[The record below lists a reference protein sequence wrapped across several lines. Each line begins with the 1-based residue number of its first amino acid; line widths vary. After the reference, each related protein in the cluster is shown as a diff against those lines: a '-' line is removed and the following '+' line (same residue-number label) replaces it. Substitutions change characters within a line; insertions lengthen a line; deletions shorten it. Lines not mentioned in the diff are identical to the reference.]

1 LELQQSWCTIVF
13 LPLFDHSTA
22 AVIVALATLRECAD
36 IPEAAKTIT
45 ANSCWESNF
54 RRALTVITEE
64 WIEKGGI
71 SLKAMGLVLRALVC
85 LFVCLVFLTATVGV
99 AQRTSLPP
107 GPIPPAIAA
116 ARRIFVSNAGADSG
130 LFPEPFSGDT
140 DRGYTQFFAALKTA
154 GQFDLVADP
163 SDADL
168 VLELQLIAPNGPSS
182 GNKQNGASDPVPMFR
197 LRIYDRKTHYILW
210 TLTAS
215 IEVALLQKTHDR
227 NFDQALSNILLDF
240 QQLTGRLP
248 TAPH

>member
-1 LELQQSWCTIVF
+1 
-13 LPLFDHSTA
+13 
-22 AVIVALATLRECAD
+22 
-36 IPEAAKTIT
+36 
-45 ANSCWESNF
+45 
-54 RRALTVITEE
+54 
-64 WIEKGGI
+64 
-71 SLKAMGLVLRALVC
+71 MGLVLRSV
-85 LFVCLVFLTATVGV
+85 VCLVSLTATVAL
-99 AQRTSLPP
+99 AQRPSLPP
-107 GPIPPAIAA
+107 GPIPPALAA
-116 ARRIFVSNAGADSG
+116 AKRIFISNAGADSG

-140 DRGYTQFFAALKTA
+140 DRGYTQFFAALKTT

-197 LRIYDRKTHYILW
+197 LKIYDRKTHYILW
-210 TLTAS
+210 TLTES

-240 QQLTGRLP
+240 QQLTEKLP